1 MSGTWS
7 TVDSLPVSP
16 ASGDGVAAMTVDTAG
31 NVYAAGAYNGS
42 AILREK
48 PTGSTGFV
56 TVPVNSSAGS
66 FLAFDSILIDASG
79 NLFLGATDASGYA
92 RTVLERPASQANFAP
107 LNVTVPSGAQLLS
120 IGGVAQSIA
129 ADSAGDVFAFG
140 QIRTTTTTKRG
151 TVYTDYGALF
161 EMPAGQSNFT
171 PVYTSTSFR
180 PVEMTDVGSG
190 PSAGIYVIE
199 DGTWKVDKSTDGGA
213 SWTTVDS
220 YNYDPNNLHETFA
233 WALVSD
239 STGNGNVFVAGQGQ
253 RKVITGY
260 KTVKVNG
267 KLVQQPIYGFEN
279 HWLTRQSSD
288 GGVTWTT
295 VDDFD
300 LSPMPGNENAP
311 IAAADLAGTVYVG
324 GTSSDSSGSLYSV
337 IRTNAGGAWST
348 SDDDANGDGY
358 EAVAI
363 DPTTG
368 TPYGSTDQGSTWTIR
383 SGPAPASSSSI
394 SSAVSTAF
402 SSTLL
407 TTSDATSSGSGTSW
421 LKTT

>member
-1 MSGTWS
+1 
-7 TVDSLPVSP
+7 
-16 ASGDGVAAMTVDTAG
+16 
-31 NVYAAGAYNGS
+31 
-42 AILREK
+42 
-48 PTGSTGFV
+48 
-56 TVPVNSSAGS
+56 
-66 FLAFDSILIDASG
+66 
-79 NLFLGATDASGYA
+79 
-92 RTVLERPASQANFAP
+92 LERPASQANFAP

-295 VDDFD
+295 VDDFRPVAD
-300 LSPMPGNENAP
+300 ARERECAHRRCRSRRHRLRRRHVLRLLRLSVLRHPHQ
-311 IAAADLAGTVYVG
+311 
-324 GTSSDSSGSLYSV
+324 
-337 IRTNAGGAWST
+337 RR
-348 SDDDANGDGY
+348 
-358 EAVAI
+358 
-363 DPTTG
+363 
-368 TPYGSTDQGSTWTIR
+368 R
-383 SGPAPASSSSI
+383 SM
-394 SSAVSTAF
+394 VH
-402 SSTLL
+402 LRRRRQ
-407 TTSDATSSGSGTSW
+407 W
-421 LKTT
+421 